1 MSLFTFV
8 IDFKLDPTTLFNGKN
23 TQETM
28 DVPHYQK
35 ILDFIN
41 LCTWAAE
48 MSNPEPK
55 KPFIPNNKKTGAKLF
70 TTYPTNQM
78 SCL

>member
-1 MSLFTFV
+1 MICQV
-8 IDFKLDPTTLFNGKN
+8 PFNGKN

-41 LCTWAAE
+41 LCTWAAK

-55 KPFIPNNKKTGAKLF
+55 KPFIPNNKETGAK
-70 TTYPTNQM
+70 TIYYPPD
-78 SCL
+78 